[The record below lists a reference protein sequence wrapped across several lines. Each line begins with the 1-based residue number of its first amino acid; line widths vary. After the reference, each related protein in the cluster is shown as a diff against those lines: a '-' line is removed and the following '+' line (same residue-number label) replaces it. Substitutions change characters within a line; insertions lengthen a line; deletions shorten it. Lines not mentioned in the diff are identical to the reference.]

1 MHFSNDLCD
10 NDDSV
15 GTAVTLGIG
24 IIILLTQLLICQT
37 YVVLNKDTYG
47 RNGDHEKF
55 P

>member
-10 NDDSV
+10 DDDSV

-37 YVVLNKDTYG
+37 YVALNKDIHG
-47 RNGDHEKF
+47 RNE
-55 P
+55 